1 MHPYARQLVG
11 QATGRYLERL
21 SPAVRYSTLGAI
33 LLFLAG
39 LLFIVS
45 PSSGGDI
52 PGFAVAVGPVPVLNV
67 PDPRAVFGG
76 SSGSALA
83 VDRCGQPR
91 ALEYVALPGTAFAVL
106 QELTR
111 GGETVLRVT
120 TADYPYQARNGFYID
135 SRLVRPQ
142 ATQPPERPR
151 SLPSR
156 AEIVA
161 RLEGMAGLP
170 YVWGGNVPAGMQEL
184 LMLYPPATS
193 IGPAEQRRWRLEGV
207 DCSGLLYAATGGFTP
222 RNTSSLV
229 GYGSPVTVAG
239 RSAREIASRL
249 APLDLIVWPGHVLVV
264 LDPERVI
271 ESRLDCTRPERGVV
285 VSPLAARLKG
295 IMATRRPVD
304 RLSVDPGRAAREF
317 VVRRW
322 FR

>member
-1 MHPYARQLVG
+1 MHLYARQFVE
-11 QATGRYLERL
+11 QATDRYSGRL
-21 SPAVRYSTLGAI
+21 SVARYSGTI

-39 LLFIVS
+39 VLFIAA

-52 PGFAVAVGPVPVLNV
+52 PPFAVAVGPVPVLSI

-76 SSGSALA
+76 GSGSALA
-83 VDRCGQPR
+83 VDRCGQLR
-91 ALEYVALPGTAFAVL
+91 ALEFVALPGTAFTVL
-106 QELTR
+106 QELSR

-135 SRLVRPQ
+135 GRLVRLQ
-142 ATQPPERPR
+142 ELRPPERPR
-151 SLPSR
+151 SLPPR

-170 YVWGGNVPAGMQEL
+170 YVWGGNIPEGVPEL
-184 LMLYPPATS
+184 LRLYPPAS
-193 IGPAEQRRWRLEGV
+193 PLGQVDRQRWTLEGV
-207 DCSGLLYAATGGFTP
+207 DCSGLLYVATGGFTP

-229 GYGSPVTVAG
+229 GYGSPVAVAG

-264 LDPERVI
+264 LDRERVI
-271 ESRLDCTRPERGVV
+271 ESRLDCGRPERGVV
-285 VSPLAARLKG
+285 VSPLAERLKG

-304 RLSVDPGRAAREF
+304 RLSTDPGRSGREF